1 MAEIKK
7 QFADTVEKDGK
18 LYTEAA
24 GPEEGKA
31 GAKVVAEFEDTREDE
46 NGNLIASGRKSNL
59 PDTEGHAGAKV
70 VKQFDDTI
78 DHGDYLEAVPK
89 PDFAKD

>member
-7 QFADTVEKDGK
+7 QFVD
-18 LYTEAA
+18 

-31 GAKVVAEFEDTREDE
+31 DAKVIAQFDETIEDE
-46 NGNLIASGRKSNL
+46 NGNLKAVGRESNM
-59 PDTEGHAGAKV
+59 PKEGHKAKV
-70 VKQFDDTI
+70 VKEFGDTI

-89 PDFAKD
+89 PGK

>member
-7 QFADTVEKDGK
+7 QFADTIEKDGK

-31 GAKVVAEFEDTREDE
+31 GAKVVAEFEDTCEDE

-59 PDTEGHAGAKV
+59 PDTDGHAGAKV

-78 DHGDYLEAVPK
+78 DHGTHLEAVPR
-89 PDFAKD
+89 PDFAE